1 MRSRLPSR
9 QSSPFTS
16 TAAILAALLVAL
28 LSAVVITLN
37 RQEAHSYRA
46 QVVAQ
51 LATSARVAASN
62 VDGLQTAS
70 RARAAELAS
79 SPRVQEAAA
88 VGDLTRLQRIARAEA
103 ARIEVGGRS
112 VSALPTGARFLAFAE
127 VAGAAARTRVTTAVS
142 LDEATI
148 RIVQA
153 HTGRPRAARLMFIRG
168 GRIVAGGPVAE
179 RAIVRDGRL
188 ALGDRAYYAAAAPLA
203 QPGMQVIAIEPE
215 TVVSSSIARFRNRTL
230 IAAALTLLLICALSM
245 TLARPLRRVVG
256 ELSER
261 ATHDPLTQLANRR
274 LLEERLSEELDRARR
289 RETHLALVLIDV
301 DNFKQLND
309 RYGHPFGDDV
319 LRAVAAALADSIR
332 ELDLAGRFGG
342 EEFALLLPGTSTT
355 GACRVAEQARLAI
368 SDIALESPTGDI
380 VHVTASFGAA
390 DFPTCRT
397 SDELVGLADHYVYQ
411 AKRDGKNRVA
421 AGVLMPTVT

>member
-1 MRSRLPSR
+1 
-9 QSSPFTS
+9 
-16 TAAILAALLVAL
+16 
-28 LSAVVITLN
+28 
-37 RQEAHSYRA
+37 
-46 QVVAQ
+46 
-51 LATSARVAASN
+51 
-62 VDGLQTAS
+62 
-70 RARAAELAS
+70 
-79 SPRVQEAAA
+79 
-88 VGDLTRLQRIARAEA
+88 
-103 ARIEVGGRS
+103 
-112 VSALPTGARFLAFAE
+112 
-127 VAGAAARTRVTTAVS
+127 
-142 LDEATI
+142 
-148 RIVQA
+148 
-153 HTGRPRAARLMFIRG
+153 
-168 GRIVAGGPVAE
+168 
-179 RAIVRDGRL
+179 
-188 ALGDRAYYAAAAPLA
+188 
-203 QPGMQVIAIEPE
+203 MQVIAIEPE

-261 ATHDPLTQLANRR
+261 ATQDPLTQLANRR

-332 ELDLAGRFGG
+332 ELDLA
-342 EEFALLLPGTSTT
+342 EFALLLPGTSTT